1 MSKSTY
7 YIRVHLFNKIIIKG
21 LQILQEPEHKK
32 KCLFPAGYVPHQPN
46 KRQSK
51 KLDTDIAE
59 VLVAPTR
66 NNLPYFLDSY
76 DAYQH
81 ELKKFK
87 EMDNENTNIFDEQI
101 KDENKVWYKKVS
113 KF

>member
-1 MSKSTY
+1 M
-7 YIRVHLFNKIIIKG
+7 
-21 LQILQEPEHKK
+21 QILQEPEHKK
-32 KCLFPAGYVPHQPN
+32 KCLFPAGYVPNKPN

-51 KLDTDIAE
+51 KLDTDITE

-76 DAYQH
+76 DDPYQH
-81 ELKKFK
+81 ESKKFI
-87 EMDNENTNIFDEQI
+87 EMDNEKTDIFDEQI